1 LRAISISATIGEH
14 ESMRRTAIASVV
26 AAVIFALSAC
36 AGDTSGDTGDG
47 LDTRAR
53 GEIDRGAADT
63 APDFSFETFEGD
75 TFSLAEQRGTP
86 VVLNFW
92 ESW

>member
-1 LRAISISATIGEH
+1 
-14 ESMRRTAIASVV
+14 MRRVATAFVV
-26 AAVIFALSAC
+26 VSMMLTLGAC
-36 AGDTSGDTGDG
+36 AG
-47 LDTRAR
+47 
-53 GEIDRGAADT
+53 EAADDT
-63 APDFSFETFEGD
+63 PDGRETRPLEEPDESAAEAAPDFSFETFEGK

>member
-1 LRAISISATIGEH
+1 MHR
-14 ESMRRTAIASVV
+14 V
-26 AAVIFALSAC
+26 AALVLVAVMVALGAC
-36 AGDTSGDTGDG
+36 TGETSGNTSTGTE
-47 LDTRAR
+47 TRA
-53 GEIDRGAADT
+53 GGGTDEDT
-63 APDFSFETFEGD
+63 AREAPDFSFETFKGD

>member
-1 LRAISISATIGEH
+1 MHRAA
-14 ESMRRTAIASVV
+14 ALVLV
-26 AAVIFALSAC
+26 AVMAALGAC
-36 AGDTSGDTGDG
+36 AGETSDNNATGTG
-47 LDTRAR
+47 TRP
-53 GEIDRGAADT
+53 GGGSDEGAAQE

>member
-1 LRAISISATIGEH
+1 MKAETLAARTVVLCATAIVALAACGGSATTGTDARPAP
-14 ESMRRTAIASVV
+14 ES
-26 AAVIFALSAC
+26 SAPE
-36 AGDTSGDTGDG
+36 GGSGTGVP
-47 LDTRAR
+47 
-53 GEIDRGAADT
+53 
-63 APDFSFETFEGD
+63 APDFSFETFEGE

>member
-1 LRAISISATIGEH
+1 MHRAA
-14 ESMRRTAIASVV
+14 ALVLV
-26 AAVIFALSAC
+26 AVMVALGAC
-36 AGDTSGDTGDG
+36 AGETSGNTSTGTE
-47 LDTRAR
+47 TRPGGGPDEAAR
-53 GEIDRGAADT
+53 E

-75 TFSLAEQRGTP
+75 TFALAEQRGTP